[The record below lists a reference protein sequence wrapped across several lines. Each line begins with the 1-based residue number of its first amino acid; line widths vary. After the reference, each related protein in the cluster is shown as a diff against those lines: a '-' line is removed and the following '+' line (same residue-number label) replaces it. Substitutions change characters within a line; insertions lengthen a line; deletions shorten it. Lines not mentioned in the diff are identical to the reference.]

1 MSPALRSIT
10 SHNVRRL
17 ISSAKASYFIAGFTL
32 TAWSPFIPYVA
43 KQCQL
48 DEGAL
53 GLLLLCL
60 GLGSVLFMPMTG
72 MLTARFGCRN
82 VILALTALGCV
93 GLPLL
98 TIIPLPLVLAFVLFS
113 FGVATGGLD
122 VVAAVQSMII
132 QNKIGR
138 QIMPAMLAF
147 YSVGS
152 IVGPALV
159 VLLLSCGL
167 PPPLV
172 ALCAVGVILLTLFR
186 YQKNLLVRQ
195 PQKAPDES
203 NTGKKRFLPPASIII
218 LGCMCFSVFLVEGGI
233 MDWGALFLTE
243 YKGFDLSL
251 AGLGFALFSAA
262 IALGR
267 FMGSSLIR
275 LMGGESRLVLLSCA
289 FSFISFLLTLFIL
302 PQEWTLAGFLLIGFG
317 NANVIPI
324 LFSAAGKQ
332 TQISTASAISIVSS
346 LGYSGILIGP
356 ALIGFIAHFT
366 SLFFA
371 FGVLGGLMVIV
382 ALLSIQ
388 VLQRAKSGQ

>member
-1 MSPALRSIT
+1 MPPVLRSIT
-10 SHNVRRL
+10 SHNVRNL

-43 KQCQL
+43 KRLQL

-53 GLLLLCL
+53 GVLLLCL
-60 GLGSVLFMPMTG
+60 GLGSVLFMPLTG
-72 MLTARFGCRN
+72 MLTNRFGCRK
-82 VILALTALGCV
+82 VILTLAALGCLT
-93 GLPLL
+93 LPLL
-98 TIIPLPLVLAFVLFS
+98 TIIPLPLALALVLFC
-113 FGVATGGLD
+113 FGIATGGLD
-122 VVAAVQSMII
+122 VVAAVQSMLI
-132 QNKIGR
+132 QNRIGR
-138 QIMPAMLAF
+138 QIMPTMLAF

-152 IVGPALV
+152 IAGPALV

-167 PPPLV
+167 PPTLV
-172 ALCAVGVILLTLFR
+172 AFCAVAVVLLTLFR
-186 YQKNLLVRQ
+186 YQKNLLARQ
-195 PQKAPDES
+195 PKSPTQTTDKA
-203 NTGKKRFLPPASIII
+203 KRLFPPLTIII

-267 FMGSSLIR
+267 FMGAGLIR
-275 LMGGESRLVLLSCA
+275 LVGGENRIVLLSCA
-289 FSFISFLLTLFIL
+289 FSFCSFLLTLFVL
-302 PQEWTLAGFLLIGFG
+302 PKEWALVGFLLIGFG

-324 LFSAAGKQ
+324 LFSASGKQ
-332 TQISTASAISIVSS
+332 TQISTASAIAIVSS

-366 SLFFA
+366 NLFFA
-371 FGVLGGLMVIV
+371 FGVLGGLMVAV
-382 ALLSIQ
+382 ALLSTR
-388 VLQRAKSGQ
+388 VLQNMKN